1 MTINN
6 ENISKAIY
14 AVIWAYNCQ
23 KEYFGVK
30 RIHIEDEA
38 PIEIKAQIAGM
49 SPFAMRVLGVEVTL
63 MGMAVNEEQMESYG
77 YGDLGN
83 FITIFYNDLL
93 KASKDDWDLLIR
105 AYKCVKHELRHIQ
118 QFQFLRE
125 HGVNPT
131 EALMKENQAG
141 YGNGPLEKDA
151 WSVQEGDDTPIEEA
165 MACFLQ

>member
-1 MTINN
+1 MTINS

-14 AVIWAYNCQ
+14 AIIWAYNCQ
-23 KEYFGVK
+23 QEHFNVK

-38 PIEIKAQIAGM
+38 PVELKAQVAGM
-49 SPFAMRVLGVEVTL
+49 SPFMMRLLGVSITI
-63 MGMAVNEEQMESYG
+63 MGAAANKEQSESWG
-77 YGDLGN
+77 YDDLGD
-83 FITIFYNDLL
+83 FITIFYVDLL
-93 KASKDDWDLLIR
+93 KAAQDDLDLMVR

-131 EALMKENQAG
+131 EALMQESKAE

-151 WSVQEGDDTPIEEA
+151 WAIQEGDTTPIEEA